1 MRLLFSA
8 HGLPQKVVD
17 AGDPYQ
23 SHIEATAHAV
33 IEKLGPGWDWRI
45 CYQSKVG
52 PMKWLGPS
60 TVEAM
65 IEAAEDGLG
74 VIVTPIAF
82 VSEHVETL
90 VELDHDYATIARD
103 EGCPTYVRVPA
114 LGVMD
119 TFIRALTE
127 TITARLARD
136 EALCPEGVACEHG
149 FSKCPYHSPRR
160 AA

>member
-1 MRLLFSA
+1 
-8 HGLPQKVVD
+8 
-17 AGDPYQ
+17 
-23 SHIEATAHAV
+23 
-33 IEKLGPGWDWRI
+33 
-45 CYQSKVG
+45 
-52 PMKWLGPS
+52 MKWLGPS

-103 EGCPTYVRVPA
+103 EGCPNYVRVPA

-127 TITARLARD
+127 TIAARLQRE

-149 FSKCPYHSPRR
+149 FSKCPYHSHRR